1 MMKHFLGV
9 LLIILLLGIGAGA
22 QTAGTSIQDI
32 KGINLPGVTITE
44 IQDVTAGTFTPQGKK
59 PITNLPPFIRV
70 ALTSKPTPDSNIRIE
85 IWLPKENWNGRLLG
99 TGNGGGAGS
108 ISYGALASG
117 LLRGFATANTDMG
130 TSPGAIEM
138 VGHPERWADFGYR
151 STHEMTTA
159 SKAILEVYY
168 KRPAHHAYFFGCST
182 GGQQAL
188 MEAQR
193 YPEDY
198 NGIVAGAPANNRTHL
213 HASFI
218 WNLIAANPKA
228 GGTAISQ
235 KKMAFLSKL
244 AIRNCD
250 GKDGSALNDNFLTD
264 PRICKF
270 DPKILPQCP
279 EGSETD
285 SCFSRAEIAALK
297 KIYDGPVNPR
307 TGERIYSGLPMG
319 GTSLESTA
327 VHLYIFNWVFG
338 NSFDYTKFDFDR
350 DMVKADSILGPLLNA
365 NNPDL
370 SPMKKRGGKIL
381 MYTGTFDQLVPFE
394 DALNYYERVIKNQ
407 NGLKQTQDFF
417 RFFLVP
423 GMGHCGGGPG
433 LNDFGQGLSLNVK
446 QDREHDLMTAM
457 IDWVENR
464 IPPDKIIATT
474 FNNGDTINKIRFQRP
489 LFPYPKFPDYIGG
502 DTKSASSFKGK
513 EHKRGGVAKPAQI
526 YLK

>member
-1 MMKHFLGV
+1 
-9 LLIILLLGIGAGA
+9 
-22 QTAGTSIQDI
+22 
-32 KGINLPGVTITE
+32 
-44 IQDVTAGTFTPQGKK
+44 
-59 PITNLPPFIRV
+59 
-70 ALTSKPTPDSNIRIE
+70 
-85 IWLPKENWNGRLLG
+85 
-99 TGNGGGAGS
+99 
-108 ISYGALASG
+108 
-117 LLRGFATANTDMG
+117 
-130 TSPGAIEM
+130 
-138 VGHPERWADFGYR
+138 
-151 STHEMTTA
+151 
-159 SKAILEVYY
+159 
-168 KRPAHHAYFFGCST
+168 
-182 GGQQAL
+182 
-188 MEAQR
+188 
-193 YPEDY
+193 
-198 NGIVAGAPANNRTHL
+198 
-213 HASFI
+213 
-218 WNLIAANPKA
+218 
-228 GGTAISQ
+228 
-235 KKMAFLSKL
+235 
-244 AIRNCD
+244 
-250 GKDGSALNDNFLTD
+250 
-264 PRICKF
+264 
-270 DPKILPQCP
+270 
-279 EGSETD
+279 
-285 SCFSRAEIAALK
+285 
-297 KIYDGPVNPR
+297 
-307 TGERIYSGLPMG
+307 MG

-394 DALNYYERVIKNQ
+394 DALNYYERVIKYQ
-407 NGLKQTQDFF
+407 HGLKQTQDFF

-502 DTKSASSFKGK
+502 DTKSGSSFKGK